1 METALIEA
9 IDRRLR
15 ELRSEIN
22 KLEGRQS
29 VLDLRRAPGASP
41 RSSSPSSSRRTAV
54 S

>member
-9 IDRRLR
+9 IDRR